1 MENKNKSLLITLSS
15 IVIFAL
21 GIVGILVWGVNLL
34 SQNTALTTKII
45 TSQIHRL
52 LDLDSEVENPRAY
65 VDWDLQYKIRAD
77 KLTFIHENE
86 DLISVENL
94 QVNVFLPY
102 FALKK
107 IYITQMVGENLYV
120 DFERS
125 KDNKLN
131 IIEIFN
137 ITGFFKVFFSNS
149 SISIDKYFFKF
160 TDNYQQPSQ
169 NMVVTGDNILLSKFS
184 LNKYLQLIM
193 VKLIMDARLHPF

>member
-86 DLISVENL
+86 DLLSVENL

-120 DFERS
+120 DFERT

-160 TDNYQQPSQ
+160 TG
-169 NMVVTGDNILLSKFS
+169 T
-184 LNKYLQLIM
+184 
-193 VKLIMDARLHPF
+193 